1 MWGADNDNDEG
12 GFNVTM
18 TQSPVAG
25 AEQKQNT
32 VITVAIRELL
42 ENNEENKNTHAV
54 VVGIIKQ
61 VKKFLIYYFKG
72 VKYYYTYLLL
82 TINCSFLFLGG
93 NTNIKKCVH
102 N

>member
-1 MWGADNDNDEG
+1 MWGADTNDDEG

-18 TQSPVAG
+18 TQSPAAG

-32 VITVAIRELL
+32 VISVAIRELL

-61 VKKFLIYYFKG
+61 VKIFLLINIVNYAEKKISFIVFFF
-72 VKYYYTYLLL
+72 VKYN
-82 TINCSFLFLGG
+82 IILFF
-93 NTNIKKCVH
+93 
-102 N
+102 